1 VLSLQRRRAGFT
13 LIELLVVVVIIGIL
27 ASVAAGSFAN
37 AQDKARNSAVL
48 SGTRSV
54 FMGIESFRADY
65 NGGLP
70 TELIGSAPV
79 DGANMYLGADSES
92 NASNFKA
99 KYVPGGMLPRTP
111 WADKPQEKM
120 DSGYDN
126 ASSRANLLI
135 GPKIRDGLP
144 LDSSQGFFAD
154 GGSAG
159 GGQPPEKGHG
169 PDERTDF
176 GYFYYCSDP
185 PSGRYAVF
193 GVGKYKKEP
202 RVFSVKAN
210 YQ

>member
-1 VLSLQRRRAGFT
+1 MLSLQRQRAGFT

-27 ASVAAGSFAN
+27 ASVAAGSFAS

-54 FMGIESFRADY
+54 FLGVESFKADN
-65 NGGLP
+65 NGGMPLD
-70 TELIGSAPV
+70 LIPPSGSGGNPAQH
-79 DGANMYLGADSES
+79 LGAGSDSE
-92 NASNFKA
+92 ASLFPS
-99 KYVPGGMLPRTP
+99 KYVPGAMLPKTP
-111 WADKPQEKM
+111 WAEKPQEKM
-120 DSGYDN
+120 DGTYHN
-126 ASSRANLLI
+126 AGLQAMALV
-135 GPKIRDGLP
+135 GAKIKDGSP
-144 LDSSQGFFAD
+144 LDTAQGYFPD
-154 GGSAG
+154 GGGNA
-159 GGQPPEKGHG
+159 GQPPEPGHG

-193 GVGKYKKEP
+193 GVGKHKKEP